1 MPDIVYSPPSI
12 RKNGWVHHS
21 RHGWGR
27 VVETGQDTIRVRFRH
42 VLPFMRLGHQTFTKL
57 HTISHE
63 PRSEHEQSH
72 RPQELIITT
81 AVDTVSKRTDL
92 WTDGGWLPDFDRV
105 CELLETNT
113 DTTSNHYYNIVNKSW
128 ETGVTSSFL
137 TVNNLVSSDDIVEFI
152 VCLANEAFGKEFHDW
167 DQKMRPQEALLHINA
182 FLEDPILTLCRSSR
196 GRTLNHSLGD
206 IIILS
211 GINEDRHQ
219 ICIMTDKLTA
229 AANTHLLRLYG
240 DTVHTLLE
248 KRKCDLA
255 DAKARK
261 NPSS

>member
-12 RKNGWVHHS
+12 RKNRWVHHS

-27 VVETGQDTIRVRFRH
+27 VVETGQDTIRVQFRH
-42 VLPFMRLGHQTFTKL
+42 ALPFMHPGKQTLTKL

-63 PRSEHEQSH
+63 PPPEHEQSQ
-72 RPQELIITT
+72 RRQELIITT
-81 AVDTVSKRTDL
+81 AVDTVNTRTDL

-113 DTTSNHYYNIVNKSW
+113 DTTSDHHYNITNKSW
-128 ETGVTSSFL
+128 QTGVTSSFL
-137 TVNNLVSSDDIVEFI
+137 TINNLVSSDDIARFI
-152 VCLANEAFGKEFHDW
+152 VCLANEAFDKEFHDW
-167 DQKMRPQEALLHINA
+167 DRKMRPGEALHHINA

-196 GRTLNHSLGD
+196 SRALNHSLGD

-211 GINEDRHQ
+211 GMNEDRDQ
-219 ICIMTDKLTA
+219 IRIMTDKLTA
-229 AANTHLLRLYG
+229 AANTHLLYLYG
-240 DTVHTLLE
+240 DTVRTLRE
-248 KRKCDLA
+248 RRERDLA
-255 DAKARK
+255 EAKARK